1 MSFDIILTST
11 KFRDPLRL
19 YFVYI
24 HYQGLRAQLKI
35 NAPSVLNDNRIK
47 RKKREREK
55 MACQRSIT
63 QKNGEIREKGACQRS
78 MTQKNKK
85 RVSQERNT

>member
-1 MSFDIILTST
+1 MSLDFSLSSIKLC
-11 KFRDPLRL
+11 DPSWL

-47 RKKREREK
+47 RKKRERK
-55 MACQRSIT
+55 DDMPKKHDPI
-63 QKNGEIREKGACQRS
+63 
-78 MTQKNKK
+78 NKK
-85 RVSQERNT
+85 RVSQEKST

>member
-1 MSFDIILTST
+1 MSLDFSLSSI
-11 KFRDPLRL
+11 KFCDPSWL

-47 RKKREREK
+47 KRREREK
-55 MACQRSIT
+55 RWHA
-63 QKNGEIREKGACQRS
+63 EEA
-78 MTQKNKK
+78 
-85 RVSQERNT
+85 